1 MFCQKKIKATIKLL
15 NEIDKALE
23 KKYHESLAFD
33 IRERYTKSKYEIIS
47 VLDELSKQDKD
58 CLEDV
63 IKDELSKQDKDCLE
77 DVIKDELSKQDK
89 DYLEDE
95 IKNELSTRINVYD
108 DYEKGCI
115 TTIIDQLNS
124 DLGFVLN
131 PLMDESEILSWWS
144 DGIKKRQRY
153 Y

>member
-1 MFCQKKIKATIKLL
+1 MCTMSYVKIKDYMDSSRNMHDILNNLTAGFVLPKKIKATIKLL

-63 IKDELSKQDKDCLE
+63 IKMS
-77 DVIKDELSKQDK
+77 
-89 DYLEDE
+89 
-95 IKNELSTRINVYD
+95 
-108 DYEKGCI
+108 
-115 TTIIDQLNS
+115 
-124 DLGFVLN
+124 
-131 PLMDESEILSWWS
+131 
-144 DGIKKRQRY
+144 
-153 Y
+153 